1 VKISSSFIITLFLLL
16 AVPLCHAQ
24 QKKYKSSK
32 NLNMKTDFTT
42 TISVEQT
49 PQQVYD
55 AINNVRGWWS
65 QDIEGTTNKLNSAF
79 DYHFKNLHLCKIR
92 VIEMV
97 PCKKVAWQVEEN
109 YFSFTKDKTEWVG
122 TQMIFEISVN
132 ADKAKLTFTHKGL
145 VPEYECYNV
154 CHDAWTD
161 FIQKSLYQ
169 FITTGQGNPN
179 PKDGIGTINSE
190 NISRHDLGK

>member
-42 TISVEQT
+42 TISV
-49 PQQVYD
+49 
-55 AINNVRGWWS
+55 
-65 QDIEGTTNKLNSAF
+65 
-79 DYHFKNLHLCKIR
+79 R